1 MAEVEVLN
9 PTIETEPIAPEA
21 KCKSDLIAPLA
32 EKLDEKQQIRLLSST
47 PAPMDEKVDI
57 KIRLLIN
64 VSFRLLL
71 LRPVLNQSITR
82 RSAFRQLAREL
93 PQETDFNVNLNAAR
107 EAISHGVYPERIPS
121 GSSGSYFVS
130 DVNGRKLAVFKPAN
144 EEPFAENNP
153 KWPKFFQRIL
163 SPCCFGRA
171 CLIPNN
177 GYLSECAASI
187 VDDNLKLNIVPK
199 TRVVKL
205 ESPTFFYGHHCGRRV
220 KQKPKEGSFQLF
232 VHDYRS
238 AAELLPEWNTSGISN
253 VLNEQEMEEFTL
265 LFHKMCVLDYVIRNT
280 DRHMD
285 NYLIKLL
292 DCIEFQSPP
301 WNEELSDHL
310 LNLITPLFLHNLC
323 QELSTLFRHGV
334 NNRVLVA
341 RQLRVFR
348 GQVWNLIESLREGE
362 SPSEMVKRVPI
373 LVKRKHGN
381 MPPTSADW
389 NEWYRFK
396 PASCIL
402 IFFVLDC
409 IFLILLGIGTA
420 VAFLLLIPKQRRA
433 HQEADDRE
441 SKLKKLRKQLDEQTE
456 EIDECKKQTKQIK
469 RKLQSNS
476 PTKESKATK
485 NVQSPV
491 FHFTSYVSLAR
502 HADGSVSVQHE
513 KPQTTSV
520 AKQKDSNQSSS
531 PKKEDVSFFRF
542 A

>member
-64 VSFRLLL
+64 AASSSTSFESIHNTAISISTA
-71 LRPVLNQSITR
+71 RPR
-82 RSAFRQLAREL
+82 YEL

-285 NYLIKLL
+285 NYLIKHVPGVELKL
-292 DCIEFQSPP
+292 AAIDNGLAFPVKHPETASRFRQFPFAWASLAWAKKP

-396 PASCIL
+396 PASCN
-402 IFFVLDC
+402 
-409 IFLILLGIGTA
+409 
-420 VAFLLLIPKQRRA
+420 
-433 HQEADDRE
+433 DR
-441 SKLKKLRKQLDEQTE
+441 S
-456 EIDECKKQTKQIK
+456 C
-469 RKLQSNS
+469 
-476 PTKESKATK
+476 
-485 NVQSPV
+485 
-491 FHFTSYVSLAR
+491 F
-502 HADGSVSVQHE
+502 
-513 KPQTTSV
+513 
-520 AKQKDSNQSSS
+520 
-531 PKKEDVSFFRF
+531 
-542 A
+542 